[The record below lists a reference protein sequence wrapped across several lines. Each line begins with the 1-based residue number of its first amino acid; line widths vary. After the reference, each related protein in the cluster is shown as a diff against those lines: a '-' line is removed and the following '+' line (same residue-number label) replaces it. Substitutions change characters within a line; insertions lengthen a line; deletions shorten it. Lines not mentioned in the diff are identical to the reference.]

1 MMIILVG
8 FVRAEDAKEMVVGN
22 VKELKDVKTKKV
34 TWKKDRAKM
43 VLLSFTSGEI
53 GKRKDR
59 INPILSTV
67 IDNNKIPG
75 IVAAISSS
83 KGLLFSSAS
92 GIRRFNNPDP
102 MKTDDLVHLGSCTK
116 AMTSTLLAILITEG
130 KLNWESTLIEALPEL
145 KDLIHPNY
153 ELATLRKLVTH
164 RSGMPANA
172 NNWWDHSDE
181 RDIKV
186 RRLKILKDSLA
197 TEPSTKVGDYLYSNL
212 GYMVAGCMAEKVTGK
227 SWETLTQ
234 EKLFQPLGMNTASFG
249 PPGTPGQSDQPWGH
263 LESDTGWEASQLDN
277 SEPLGPAGRVHCSL
291 ADWAKFLAL
300 QLPNSNPIIQNQQ
313 QLDQLIEP
321 VGNYAA
327 GWGVYQDNRVKGT
340 VLTHDGSNTMWY
352 ARVWVA
358 PNIDRAYMVV
368 MNAVFKNSN
377 KSATIC
383 EQVISELI
391 KIDQEQ

>member
-8 FVRAEDAKEMVVGN
+8 FVRAKDTKEMVVGS

-43 VLLSFTSGEI
+43 VLLTPGSFTSGEI
-53 GKRKDR
+53 GKRKDQ
-59 INPILSTV
+59 INPILSTI

-130 KLNWESTLIEALPEL
+130 ELNWESTLIEALPEL

-164 RSGMPANA
+164 RSGIPANA

-212 GYMVAGCMAEKVTGK
+212 GYMVASCMAEKVTGK
-227 SWETLTQ
+227 SWETLIQ

-249 PPGTPGQSDQPWGH
+249 PPWHTRSVRPTLGAFRIRYRLGSQS
-263 LESDTGWEASQLDN
+263 A
-277 SEPLGPAGRVHCSL
+277 
-291 ADWAKFLAL
+291 
-300 QLPNSNPIIQNQQ
+300 
-313 QLDQLIEP
+313 
-321 VGNYAA
+321 
-327 GWGVYQDNRVKGT
+327 
-340 VLTHDGSNTMWY
+340 
-352 ARVWVA
+352 
-358 PNIDRAYMVV
+358 
-368 MNAVFKNSN
+368 
-377 KSATIC
+377 
-383 EQVISELI
+383 
-391 KIDQEQ
+391 